1 MSLVANVV
9 DGKLDIPETSQK
21 EERKVGSDLDKQDF
35 LMLLVTQMQY
45 QDPLEPTD
53 NTQFVTQL
61 AQFSEL
67 EQMQNVAQVTTNS
80 SAFRLIGENV
90 RIESN
95 VAGTQ
100 RTVEGVV
107 DYVKI
112 KSGEAY
118 VVVNGE
124 EYPYSDIVEVISAQY
139 LISQYLPH
147 VDRQNIVF
155 RHQDAQDIEIKG
167 VHMGSNGYQATG
179 MAVVLLD
186 AKGNTTTID
195 SKYLT
200 YKDGKLTISKDAF
213 KKVQAGTYVVSFVF
227 DDVNKTVDF
236 ENVTLTV
243 KGINPVVDDEDTGD
257 ADGGDGDT
265 DEGNDSG
272 DDSGSD
278 TGSEN

>member
-9 DGKLDIPETSQK
+9 DGKLDITESSQK
-21 EERKVGSDLDKQDF
+21 EERKVGTDLDKQDF

-67 EQMQNVAQVTTNS
+67 EQMQNMAQVTTNA

-95 VAGTQ
+95 IAGTQ
-100 RTVEGVV
+100 RTIEGVV
-107 DYVKI
+107 DYVTI

-118 VVVNGE
+118 VVVEGE
-124 EYPYSDIVEVISAQY
+124 EYPYDDIVEVISSQY

-147 VDRQNIVF
+147 VDKQNLIF
-155 RHQDAQDIEIKG
+155 RHQDAQDVEIKG
-167 VHMGSNGYQATG
+167 VNMGSNGYQATG

-186 AKGNTTTID
+186 SKGNTTTID
-195 SKYLT
+195 SKYLS

-227 DDVNKTVDF
+227 DDVNQTVDY
-236 ENVTLTV
+236 EHVTLTV
-243 KGINPVVDDEDTGD
+243 KGINPVVEDDNTTGAD
-257 ADGGDGDT
+257 NSDGGS

-272 DDSGSD
+272 DESGSETGD
-278 TGSEN
+278 TE